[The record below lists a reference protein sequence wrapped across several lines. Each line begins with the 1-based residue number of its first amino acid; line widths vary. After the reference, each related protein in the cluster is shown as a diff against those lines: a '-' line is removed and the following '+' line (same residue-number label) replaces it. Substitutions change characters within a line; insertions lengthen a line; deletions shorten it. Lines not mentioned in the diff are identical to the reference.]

1 MQRWILR
8 IAVLGVLSAVAL
20 IGAGVGMPA
29 GVAPV
34 SRAAPDAFGGPLDP
48 HVVARPI
55 ARDLT
60 PVSRETLRQVPCA
73 AAGAA
78 RSCFAAAR

>member
-1 MQRWILR
+1 
-8 IAVLGVLSAVAL
+8 VLGVLSVVAL

-29 GVAPV
+29 RNAPV
-34 SRAAPDAFGGPLDP
+34 SHAGPDAFAGPLDP
-48 HVVARPI
+48 HLVARPI

-60 PVSRETLRQVPCA
+60 PASRATLRQVPCAA